1 MNKILTAVLAATM
14 LMPSTVLA
22 SSIRPGST
30 PIKAR
35 YKGPT
40 CGEQFKEPCDVEID
54 ETGVKGPEGHIV
66 KVLQWSTKEGD
77 FNEAGGNVVG
87 AAGASVGA
95 AAGMSTC
102 LFMGPF
108 CLIAAPAI
116 MQTGMGA
123 GAGFGGKGGVFFTVV
138 GDDADG
144 NRIIQK
150 FKYNTR
156 KEVDIASEKLLN
168 TTKLVEGEL
177 RA

>member
-14 LMPSTVLA
+14 LMPSTVLE

-77 FNEAGGNVVG
+77 FNVAGGIVGG
-87 AAGASVGA
+87 AAGA
-95 AAGMSTC
+95 
-102 LFMGPF
+102 
-108 CLIAAPAI
+108 AI
-116 MQTGMGA
+116 RRTTGLTLTITNNGTITGDQTA
-123 GAGFGGKGGVFFTVV
+123 TGV
-138 GDDADG
+138 A
-144 NRIIQK
+144 
-150 FKYNTR
+150 
-156 KEVDIASEKLLN
+156 
-168 TTKLVEGEL
+168 
-177 RA
+177 

>member
-1 MNKILTAVLAATM
+1 
-14 LMPSTVLA
+14 
-22 SSIRPGST
+22 
-30 PIKAR
+30 
-35 YKGPT
+35 
-40 CGEQFKEPCDVEID
+40 
-54 ETGVKGPEGHIV
+54 
-66 KVLQWSTKEGD
+66 
-77 FNEAGGNVVG
+77 
-87 AAGASVGA
+87 
-95 AAGMSTC
+95 
-102 LFMGPF
+102 
-108 CLIAAPAI
+108 
-116 MQTGMGA
+116 MGA